1 MFGTIAHATLKP
13 GQEGKLQNLLEEWK
27 RDILPKIPGT
37 FIQLTGHQA
46 GKPDQIVFVA
56 LAQDES
62 TYRRLAEMPEQHQF
76 YLRFNEVFTGEPTW
90 EDVAMDFQKRD

>member
-13 GQEGKLQNLLEEWK
+13 GQEGKLEEFMADWQ

-56 LAQDES
+56 LAQDEA
-62 TYRRLAEMPEQHQF
+62 TYRKLAEMPEQHQF
-76 YLRFNEVFTGEPTW
+76 YLRFNEVFTEEPTW
-90 EDVAMDFQKRD
+90 EDVAMDVHKRD